1 MKKFLILSEVYPIPE
16 NTGMHKRTM
25 LFARYF
31 RKYGDVDIIYSKKTD
46 ERNLDHDI
54 FSRNIL
60 IKRGVK
66 NYGSYDEIKD
76 LLLGYPKCIQLR
88 RSQTFESQLFNVIER
103 EPYHF
108 ILIRY
113 VFLAQFFFSASR
125 ELKKRIILDVDDI
138 LSTDSVYHL
147 IYAIRSKSKIK
158 RFIDHMQLKR
168 YEKKCYRSFGK
179 ILFSSSVDAMSN
191 KPSNYQRDIYVLP
204 NVIEKKHFSNYDF
217 GDGFQCDDTLLF
229 VGGLNY
235 APNIEGLEWFI
246 HNIFK
251 KMKERSKGLKLIVVG
266 KKPDERIVKI
276 CKETKDIE
284 LNPDVP
290 DIRPYYAKSK
300 ITVVPLMHGGGTR
313 IKIIESAFAGRPV
326 ISTRTGAYGLDFE
339 MDREILI
346 FHDFE
351 SFKKKYELLND
362 KMFYTSV
369 VNAAKKKAYSNYS
382 IENFERQLDKICS
395 LDST

>member
-46 ERNLDHDI
+46 EENLDHTI
-54 FSRNIL
+54 FSKNIL
-60 IKRGVK
+60 IRREFK
-66 NYGSYDEIKD
+66 NYSSYDEIKD

-88 RSQTFESQLFNVIER
+88 RSQTFESQLLNIIRR
-103 EPYHF
+103 EPYHV

-113 VFLAQFFFSASR
+113 VFLAQFFFSTSR
-125 ELKKRIILDVDDI
+125 DLKKRIILDVDDV

-147 IYAIRSKSKIK
+147 IYAIRTKSKLK
-158 RFIDHMQLKR
+158 RIIDHMQLKR

-179 ILFSSSVDAMSN
+179 ILFSSSVDAMNIKPKNN
-191 KPSNYQRDIYVLP
+191 KRNIYVLP

-217 GDGFQCDDTLLF
+217 GDGFQCGDTLLF

-235 APNIEGLEWFI
+235 APNIEGLDW
-246 HNIFK
+246 
-251 KMKERSKGLKLIVVG
+251 ERSKGLKLIVVG
-266 KKPDERIVKI
+266 KQPDERIVRI
-276 CKETKDIE
+276 CKKTKGIE

-300 ITVVPLMHGGGTR
+300 ITVVPLVHGGGTR

-339 MDREILI
+339 MDREILV
-346 FHDFE
+346 FHDLE

-362 KMFYTSV
+362 KMFYASV
-369 VNAAKKKAYSNYS
+369 VKAAKEKAYSNYS
-382 IENFERQLDKICS
+382 IENFERQLDEIYC
-395 LDST
+395 LGST